1 MDIWFG
7 RAHIQQEMS
16 DFEGQCATLS
26 AAFAY
31 AKRDP
36 KKLQWIE
43 GAPLEGDPERVL
55 PEIAQGYLAHYYELE
70 TPEGDERFL
79 HLASLIA
86 AAFPRHAY
94 PVNSIGLYYAAKEDW
109 EQALPYFEKAHA
121 LDPQD
126 LLIVMNLGVLH
137 AKRHDV
143 AKARPYLETVIGS
156 PSADPQMR
164 EDARCGGSRSSNNR
178 RSRSAH
184 AVSDVLEDAVHP
196 VHANQADPRVLEV
209 EDHVEGQRARTTAKQ
224 IAWNAASPAFP
235 RAHAEP
241 REERAREHHERGAS
255 GNTTA
260 GWCVWNATVR
270 VVVMSIMS
278 LRAARRSMHA
288 AGESTCRQ
296 PATEPAQICCWSSA
310 MRASSAFVASR
321 SVILR

>member
-1 MDIWFG
+1 MITKLRVVMLLLVAWSSTDARAEKPNEFRARFDTVAEAGDDAEIDRIAAAWKAADPKDPQVYVSLANYYFRRARTGSIQVSTKPPEEGDLAITNPDTGEVVGSLGPLAVPIDPALGARAVAALTEATRRFPRRMDIWFG

-164 EDARCGGSRSSNNR
+164 EDARR
-178 RSRSAH
+178 RLAE
-184 AVSDVLEDAVHP
+184 LE
-196 VHANQADPRVLEV
+196 
-209 EDHVEGQRARTTAKQ
+209 
-224 IAWNAASPAFP
+224 
-235 RAHAEP
+235 
-241 REERAREHHERGAS
+241 
-255 GNTTA
+255 
-260 GWCVWNATVR
+260 
-270 VVVMSIMS
+270 
-278 LRAARRSMHA
+278 
-288 AGESTCRQ
+288 
-296 PATEPAQICCWSSA
+296 
-310 MRASSAFVASR
+310 
-321 SVILR
+321 